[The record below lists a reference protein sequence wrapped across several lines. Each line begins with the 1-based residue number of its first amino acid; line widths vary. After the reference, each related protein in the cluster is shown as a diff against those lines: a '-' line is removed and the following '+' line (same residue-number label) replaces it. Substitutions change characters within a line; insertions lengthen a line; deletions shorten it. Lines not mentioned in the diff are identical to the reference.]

1 MTQAIAVQQG
11 VEPARP
17 QRPNLLSV
25 GVMIWL
31 GSELMF
37 FSGLFAAYYTI
48 RAHAVTWPP
57 PGDHTDTIEEAIFTF
72 ILVLSSFTMQA
83 GVWNEEH
90 GRRTAAR
97 WWVVLSFL
105 LGGAFVLGQAA
116 DWLIVPYSA
125 STDAFASLFFVM
137 TGIHGLHVILGLVAM
152 IGLMGRM
159 VGQPGD
165 PGERQVFQA
174 VSYYWHFV
182 DVVWIGL
189 YSTIFLVH

>member
-1 MTQAIAVQQG
+1 MTQAMA
-11 VEPARP
+11 ARRQALFP
-17 QRPNLLSV
+17 TERRPNLLSV
-25 GVMIWL
+25 GVMVWL

-57 PGDHTDTIEEAIFTF
+57 PGDHLDVLEEAIFTF
-72 ILVLSSFTMQA
+72 ILVMSSVTMQKA
-83 GVWNEEH
+83 VYEEEQD
-90 GRRTAAR
+90 RRTSAR
-97 WWVVLSFL
+97 WWVLLSWIM
-105 LGGAFVLGQAA
+105 GAVFVLGQAL
-116 DWLIVPYSA
+116 DWAKVPFSA
-125 STDAFASLFFVM
+125 STDAFGSLFFVM

-159 VGQPGD
+159 VGPSGD

-182 DVVWIGL
+182 DIVWIGL
-189 YSTIFLVH
+189 YCSIFLVH